1 MAENEDVSSD
11 IENDEL
17 IDAEHA
23 EDEHEHEHEHEH
35 VDSENAQDEH
45 VDSETNPPPTHLE
58 PRTTNFTFAAIILV
72 SILLFSL
79 LGGFAGSIIFEEKG
93 PAGDTG
99 EIGVT
104 GANGIDGGIGTDGSP
119 GVDGTNG
126 TDGDNALNAL
136 VNSTLEPVGLNCV
149 NGGIRIDVGVDNDAN
164 GVLETTEIDQTQYV
178 CDGGSS
184 SSTMLTTITSPLESM
199 NCDAGGQVISHG
211 LDNGEENGIAAN
223 GVLESGEI
231 DSTTTVCSKDV
242 TEMVMDIN
250 SGSGDSAPFEF
261 TAIGNTLYF
270 RAYTVINGD
279 ELWKSDGTAAG
290 TMMVK
295 DINNGSDYGSP
306 YLLTAVGNT
315 LYFRADDGINGRE
328 LWKSDGTASGTVMVK
343 DINNGSDD
351 GSPYGFTAVGNTLY
365 FRADDGIN
373 GRELWKSDGTEAGTM
388 MVKDIKNGSGYGP
401 FEFTAVGNTIYF
413 QADDGTSGDVLWK
426 SNGTANGTMMVKDI
440 NFDDFQSNSNL
451 HLTPIGNTLYF
462 RAYGQCEL
470 WKSDGTAAGTVM
482 VKDINNGCDDGSP
495 HLLTAIGNTLYFQAD
510 NGINGSELWMN
521 KIHTEVTY
529 S

>member
-261 TAIGNTLYF
+261 TAVGNTLYF

-306 YLLTAVGNT
+306 YLL
-315 LYFRADDGINGRE
+315 
-328 LWKSDGTASGTVMVK
+328 
-343 DINNGSDD
+343 
-351 GSPYGFTAVGNTLY
+351 TAVGNTLY

-495 HLLTAIGNTLYFQAD
+495 SYLTAVGNTLYFQAD